1 MGVLRINPVS
11 VFKRVNAQAC
21 AGPLHSHLQAPKAL
35 FAFIQS
41 LHFHFSDSPV
51 FTVLSLSSLV
61 LSSACSHLPLNLSS
75 ECFPSVIALFSSRTY
90 FWFPFSHY
98 WCFHFVPSSLS
109 WHSLHLLLVS
119 KASFRQFK
127 KKYCPVDPPSD
138 PFQGQF
144 VLVHS
149 FIHLFFSWNWPH
161 SPVFLYALWLFCGWK
176 LDFWI

>member
-1 MGVLRINPVS
+1 MWLVWLMGVLRINPVS

-119 KASFRQFK
+119 KASFRQF
-127 KKYCPVDPPSD
+127 
-138 PFQGQF
+138 
-144 VLVHS
+144 
-149 FIHLFFSWNWPH
+149 
-161 SPVFLYALWLFCGWK
+161 
-176 LDFWI
+176 